1 MLESARALEKES
13 LIARASMGNELTA
26 LRSLVL
32 DGRWDSVESVLRPM
46 HGHPGLDTS
55 GALLAVRRQRF
66 LELFEGSV
74 RRACCARSAGALA
87 ARWRS
92 LARVRADVAVRW

>member
-1 MLESARALEKES
+1 MLESARTLEKES
-13 LIARASMGNELTA
+13 LIARASMGDELTA

-32 DGRWDSVESVLRPM
+32 DGRWDAVESVLRPM

-74 RRACCARSAGALA
+74 S
-87 ARWRS
+87 
-92 LARVRADVAVRW
+92 